1 MMEEVIQ
8 LKNVTRSFVQGDSSI
23 QILKGITFTVTKGEF
38 ISIIGSSGSG
48 KSTLLQILGLLD
60 TLTTGSYFLGG
71 HDVSH
76 LDDDTL
82 SHMRNQFIG
91 FVFQNFYLIPYAT
104 ALENVMLPGMYTT
117 QHTKDMKERA
127 QALLE
132 RVGLADRMQFKP
144 SMLSGGQQQRI
155 ALARALFN
163 EPAVLLADEP
173 TGQLDS
179 KTSVEILDLFSEINQ
194 DGTTVIVVTHAPETA
209 RTAKRTIVVKD
220 GVILSDGPTQKE

>member
-1 MMEEVIQ
+1 MEQVIS
-8 LKNVTRSFVQGDSSI
+8 LNNVTRSFIQGDSSI
-23 QILKGITFTVTKGEF
+23 QILKGISFTVNKGEF

-60 TLTTGSYFLGG
+60 SLTTGEYLLAGK
-71 HDVSH
+71 DVSH

-117 QHTKDMKERA
+117 QQTVDMRERA
-127 QALLE
+127 EFLLE
-132 RVGLADRMQFKP
+132 RVGLADRMFFKP
-144 SMLSGGQQQRI
+144 AMLSGGQQQRI

-163 EPAVLLADEP
+163 EPTVLLADEP

-179 KTSVEILDLFSEINQ
+179 KTSVEILELFSTINQ
-194 DGTTVIVVTHAPETA
+194 EGTTIIVVTHAPETA
-209 RTAKRTIVVKD
+209 RTANRTIVVKD
-220 GVILSDGPTQKE
+220 GIILSDGPTEKE

>member
-1 MMEEVIQ
+1 MKKVMQ
-8 LKNVTRSFVQGDSSI
+8 LNNITRSFAQGGSSI
-23 QILKGITFTVTKGEF
+23 QILKGISFTVTQGEF

-60 TLTTGSYFLGG
+60 SLTTGTYFLAE

-117 QHTKDMKERA
+117 QNTRDMKERA
-127 QALLE
+127 EELLE
-132 RVGLADRMQFKP
+132 RVGLADRMFFKP
-144 SMLSGGQQQRI
+144 PMLSGGQQQRI

-163 EPAVLLADEP
+163 DPAVLLADEP

-179 KTSVEILDLFSEINQ
+179 KTSVEILDLFSQINQ
-194 DGTTVIVVTHAPETA
+194 EGTTVIVVTHAQETA
-209 RTAKRTIVVKD
+209 RTANRTIVIKD
-220 GVILSDGPTQKE
+220 GAILSDGPTHKE

>member
-1 MMEEVIQ
+1 MEKVIE
-8 LKNVTRSFVQGDSSI
+8 LEDVTRSFSQGDSSI
-23 QILKGITFTVTKGEF
+23 QILKGITLNITRGEF

-60 TLTTGSYFLGG
+60 TLTSGRYILSG

-76 LDDDTL
+76 LDDDSL

-104 ALENVMLPGMYTT
+104 ALENVLLPGMYTT
-117 QHTKDMKERA
+117 KHTGEMRDRA
-127 QALLE
+127 AHLLE
-132 RVGLADRMQFKP
+132 RVGLADRMNFKP
-144 SMLSGGQQQRI
+144 PTLSGGQQQRI

-179 KTSVEILDLFSEINQ
+179 KTSVEILELFSKINEE
-194 DGTTVIVVTHAPETA
+194 GTTIIVVTHAPETA
-209 RTAKRTIVVKD
+209 KTAKRTIVIKD
-220 GVILSDGPTQKE
+220 GLIVSDGATQKD

>member
-1 MMEEVIQ
+1 MEKVIQ
-8 LKNVTRSFVQGDSSI
+8 LHEVTRSFIQGESSI
-23 QILKGITFTVTKGEF
+23 QILRGITFDVSRGEF
-38 ISIIGSSGSG
+38 ISIVGTSGSG

-60 TLTTGSYFLGG
+60 TLSTGEYILAG

-76 LDDDTL
+76 LDDDAL

-117 QHTKDMKERA
+117 EPTRDMKSKAEH
-127 QALLE
+127 LLE
-132 RVGLADRMQFKP
+132 RVGLADRMHFTP

-163 EPAVLLADEP
+163 APAVLLADEP

-179 KTSVEILDLFSEINQ
+179 RTSVEILELFSQINQ
-194 DGTTVIVVTHAPETA
+194 EGTTIIVVTHAPETA
-209 RTAKRTIVVKD
+209 STAKRTITIKD
-220 GVILSDGPTQKE
+220 GKIIADGPSYKE